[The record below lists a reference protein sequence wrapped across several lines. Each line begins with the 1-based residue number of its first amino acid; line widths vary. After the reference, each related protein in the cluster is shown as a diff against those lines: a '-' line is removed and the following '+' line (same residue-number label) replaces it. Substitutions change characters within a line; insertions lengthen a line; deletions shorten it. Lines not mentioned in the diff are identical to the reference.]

1 MKVIQKT
8 EHLLKLSNRL
18 KLISNI
24 LHFSIPFVFFGLPIL
39 GLFLS
44 TPLVIASSG
53 VEKLSCKKVER
64 TISNC
69 ELSKSTF
76 MGLIKG
82 KSTSI
87 EGVKGSRVDKIT
99 DTDLEEVF
107 LITNQGDVPLLS
119 QTGDDVKLFNKYIER
134 AVGELVIEKTYGSS
148 LSEHLIGMLIVSP
161 IVLFPLGA
169 TYFLF
174 RYYFILENY
183 IFDINAST
191 LTIKKRGIWVNEV
204 TERSLDEISKVELK
218 TIYSENSNLYEV
230 GLLMNEG
237 DRLSLGKTANQKEQ
251 QKIADWIRSYLDG
264 RSSR

>member
-1 MKVIQKT
+1 MYIIQKT
-8 EHLLKLSNRL
+8 EHLLKFSNRL

-53 VEKLSCKKVER
+53 VEKLSCKKVDR
-64 TISNC
+64 TIANC

-76 MGLIKG
+76 VGLMKG

-107 LITNQGDVPLLS
+107 LITNQGDVSLLS

-134 AVGELVIEKTYGSS
+134 AVGELVIEKNYGSS
-148 LSEHLIGMLIVSP
+148 LSGILIGMLALSP
-161 IVLFPLGA
+161 FVLLTLVG
-169 TYFLF
+169 TYFVF
-174 RYYFILENY
+174 RYEFILENY

-204 TERSLDEISKVELK
+204 AQRSLAEISQVELK
-218 TIYSENSNLYEV
+218 TIYSETSNLYEV

-237 DRLSLGKTANQKEQ
+237 DRLSLGKTANQKKQ
-251 QKIADWIRSYLDG
+251 QRMADLIRSYLDG
-264 RSSR
+264 RSI

>member
-18 KLISNI
+18 KIIGSL
-24 LHFSIPFVFFGLPIL
+24 LFFSISSVIYLLLML
-39 GLFLS
+39 GMFLS
-44 TPLVIASSG
+44 IYLGVSSSG

-64 TISNC
+64 TIANC

-76 MGLIKG
+76 AGLM
-82 KSTSI
+82 KSKSISI

-134 AVGELVIEKTYGSS
+134 AVGELVIEKDYGSS
-148 LSEHLIGMLIVSP
+148 LSDHLIGMLIVSP

-204 TERSLDEISKVELK
+204 AERSLGEISKVELK

-237 DRLSLGKTANQKEQ
+237 DRLSLGKTANQKKQ
-251 QKIADWIRSYLDG
+251 QKMADLIRSYLDG
-264 RSSR
+264 RSV